1 MKKNTLKGALVASA
15 VAGMFV
21 VVGCSAPSNTNN
33 TNTNT
38 STKTF
43 KCEGGNSCK
52 GQGECKTATHDCAG
66 KGDCHGTGWV
76 MTKDQ
81 AECDTLKA
89 KNKP

>member
-21 VVGCSAPSNTNN
+21 VVGCGAPT

-52 GQGECKTATHDCAG
+52 GQSECKTATHDCAG
-66 KGDCHGTGWV
+66 KGDCKGTGWV

-89 KNKP
+89 KK